1 MPVEIGL
8 IALGFV
14 FLLAGG
20 EGLVRGA
27 VAFAQRMGVPPLVI
41 GLTLVGFGTSMPE
54 LVTSLRAAL
63 AGSPDVAVGNVVGSN
78 IVNIL
83 LILGL
88 AAVVTPIVVDGAA
101 FRRDGSSLVL
111 ATLLG
116 VGVLLTGELG
126 RIEGLALAVGLGAYL
141 WVTLRTSKEGDADVF
156 VTPSLGVGASL
167 GLFAGGLAVVVLG
180 ADLLVRGA
188 VGLATGLGV
197 SETVIGL
204 SIVAVGTSLPELV
217 TSVIAAR
224 RGQGGIAFG
233 NVLGSNVF
241 NILGILGVTALVAP
255 LPVPEQIVRVD
266 LWVMLGATALMCWMS
281 MTGRTVSRTEGG
293 VLVAGYAAYLCW
305 LIAAA

>member
-1 MPVEIGL
+1 MLVEIGL

-14 FLLAGG
+14 LLLAGG

-54 LVTSLRAAL
+54 MVTSLRAAL
-63 AGSPDVAVGNVVGSN
+63 AGSPGVAVGNVVGSN
-78 IVNIL
+78 IANIL

-88 AAVVTPIVVDGAA
+88 AALVRPILVDAAA
-101 FRRDGSSLVL
+101 FRRDGASLVL

-116 VGVLLTGELG
+116 IGLMLTGALG
-126 RIEGLALAVGLGAYL
+126 RVEGLVLAASLAAYL
-141 WVTLRTSKEGDADVF
+141 WVTLRSSTETSAEMPDA
-156 VTPSLGVGASL
+156 PPLGMGVSL
-167 GLFAGGLAVVVLG
+167 GLFAGGLLVVILG

-241 NILGILGVTALVAP
+241 NVLGILGVTALVSP

-266 LWVMLGATALMCWMS
+266 LWVMAGATALMCWMS
-281 MTGRTVSRTEGG
+281 LTGRIVTRAEGA
-293 VLVAGYAAYLCW
+293 VLVAGYAAYLAW